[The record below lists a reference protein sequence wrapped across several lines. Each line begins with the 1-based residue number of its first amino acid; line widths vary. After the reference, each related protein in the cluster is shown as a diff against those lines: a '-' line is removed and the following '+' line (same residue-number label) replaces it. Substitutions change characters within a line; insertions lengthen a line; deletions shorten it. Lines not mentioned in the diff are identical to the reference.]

1 MPKLRADLALHA
13 RGLAESREAA
23 QRLIAA
29 GRVRAGTLVL
39 VKASQMVA
47 EDAELV
53 VSEPERYVSRG
64 GLKLEGALSAF
75 AIDPT
80 GRACLDLGA
89 STGGFTD
96 CLLQHGAASVLA
108 VDVGRA
114 QLHQRLREDPRV
126 TLLEGTNARNLP
138 ELAVYDRRLT
148 IGAPVQR
155 DTDEQAQIANR
166 QSQIRPHPAPFDHRL
181 TIDAPVQRDTDE
193 QAQIANR
200 QSQIRPH
207 PVTHDHRLTNDAP
220 VQRDTDEQAKIA
232 NRQSQ
237 ITPLHPETPTINGE
251 STISLFVADLS
262 FISLRKVLPSVAH
275 RLAPGTE
282 GVVLLKPQ
290 FEAGPKDVP
299 RGGVIKDA
307 AVLERVRR
315 EFLAWLGDTGWHVYG
330 MIASPIRGG
339 DGNTEYLVHL
349 RTPITMNGEART
361 ASGNA
366 PETVQ
371 ESNDTVVRRSSL
383 DVPRVGSS

>member
-181 TIDAPVQRDTDE
+181 T
-193 QAQIANR
+193 
-200 QSQIRPH
+200 
-207 PVTHDHRLTNDAP
+207 NDAP
-220 VQRDTDEQAKIA
+220 VQGDTDEQAKIA

-361 ASGNA
+361 ASGNV

>member
-47 EDAELV
+47 EDADLV

-64 GLKLEGALSAF
+64 GLKLEGAFTAF

-114 QLHQRLREDPRV
+114 QLHAKLRNDPRV

-138 ELAVYDRRLT
+138 DLAIYDRRLT
-148 IGAPVQR
+148 IDAPSQG
-155 DTDEQAQIANR
+155 DTEEQAEIADR
-166 QSQIRPHPAPFDHRL
+166 QSQIP
-181 TIDAPVQRDTDE
+181 
-193 QAQIANR
+193 
-200 QSQIRPH
+200 
-207 PVTHDHRLTNDAP
+207 
-220 VQRDTDEQAKIA
+220 
-232 NRQSQ
+232 
-237 ITPLHPETPTINGE
+237 PLHSRTPTANGE
-251 STISLFVADLS
+251 PPISLFVADLS

-275 RLAPGTE
+275 RLARGTE

-307 AVLERVRR
+307 DVLERVQR
-315 EFLAWLGDTGWHVYG
+315 EFLEWLGGTGWHVYG

-349 RTPITMNGEART
+349 RTPTTTPDEPR
-361 ASGNA
+361 ASLGDA
-366 PETVQ
+366 PETVHDA
-371 ESNDTVVRRSSL
+371 SDAAVRGSSF
-383 DVPRVGSS
+383 DFPRVGPS